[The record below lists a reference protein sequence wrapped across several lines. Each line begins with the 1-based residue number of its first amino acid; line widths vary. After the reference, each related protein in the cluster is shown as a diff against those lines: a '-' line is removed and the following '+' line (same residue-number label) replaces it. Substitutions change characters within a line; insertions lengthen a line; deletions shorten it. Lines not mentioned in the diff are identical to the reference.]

1 MTSRLN
7 PREQIFVATGC
18 AALAVALISFAI
30 ISPYNT
36 AMTRLDQQLAL
47 RSRQLQDVKALRSEY
62 LALQQQMTELDRLLG
77 NRQDFSALTMIE
89 NLVERT
95 AGREKLLSMRPQAPE
110 ARGEFTIDSIE
121 VKLEKL
127 PLKQTLEFLWGIEK
141 ASPPMQI
148 TGLYLKQ
155 RFDDRS
161 LLDATMT
168 VTALRRTR

>member
-1 MTSRLN
+1 MISRLN

-18 AALAVALISFAI
+18 AALVIAFLYFAI

-36 AMTRLDQQLAL
+36 AMARLDQQLTL
-47 RSRQLQDVKALRSEY
+47 RSRQLQEVKTLRTEY
-62 LALQQQMTELDRLLG
+62 LALQKQMAQLDRLVG
-77 NRQDFSALTMIE
+77 DRQNFSALTFIE

-141 ASPPMQI
+141 ATTPMQI
-148 TGLYLKQ
+148 KGLYLKQ
-155 RFDDRS
+155 RFDDQS

-168 VTALRRTR
+168 ITALRRTR

>member
-1 MTSRLN
+1 MISRLN

-18 AALAVALISFAI
+18 AAIALAFLYFAI

-36 AMTRLDQQLAL
+36 AMTRLDQQLAI
-47 RSRQLQDVKALRSEY
+47 RSRQLQEVKTLRTEY
-62 LALQQQMTELDRLLG
+62 LALQQHMTQLDRLLG
-77 NRQDFSALTMIE
+77 NRQDFSALTYIE

-121 VKLEKL
+121 IKLEKL
-127 PLKQTLEFLWGIEK
+127 PLKRALQFLWGIEK
-141 ASPPMQI
+141 ATTPMQI
-148 TGLYLKQ
+148 KGLYLKQ